1 MSKYINHLDISANCY
16 ADNIEKAIE
25 MIEHQRRCKSDYEI
39 KLEQIY
45 NKAATIN
52 NRNKLRCKINGIS
65 PHEKKVTYKAT
76 LKVNKIKKKA
86 EKELFSLQKQ
96 RRSQILESVCTEY
109 QVNMKTIKKIML

>member
-25 MIEHQRRCKSDYEI
+25 LIEHQRRCKSDYEI

-52 NRNKLRCKINGIS
+52 KRNRLRCKINGIS
-65 PHEKKVTYKAT
+65 LHEKKVTYKSNV
-76 LKVNKIKKKA
+76 KINKIKTKA
-86 EKELFSLQKQ
+86 EKELFSLQKS
-96 RRSQILESVCTEY
+96 RRNEILESVCSEY
-109 QVNMKTIKKIML
+109 QVNIQTIKRILL

>member
-25 MIEHQRRCKSDYEI
+25 MIEHQRRCKSDYEA

-52 NRNKLRCKINGIS
+52 NRNKLRCQINGIS
-65 PHEKKVTYKAT
+65 LHEKKVTYKANV
-76 LKVNKIKKKA
+76 KINKIKTKV
-86 EKELFSLQKQ
+86 EKELFRLQKQ
-96 RRSQILESVCTEY
+96 RKTAILESVCTEY
-109 QVNMKTIKKIML
+109 KVNMKTIKKIML